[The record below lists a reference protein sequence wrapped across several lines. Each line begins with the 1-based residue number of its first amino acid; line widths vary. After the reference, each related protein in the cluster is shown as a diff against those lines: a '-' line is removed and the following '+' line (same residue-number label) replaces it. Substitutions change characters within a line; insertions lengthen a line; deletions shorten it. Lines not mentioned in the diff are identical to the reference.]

1 MKLSV
6 NGPKQRDD
14 GYIGHNVRGKTKLEH
29 VLIAERALGKH
40 LPHGAQVHHWDCDRS
55 NNAPTN
61 LVICPDQAYH
71 RLLHRRMAAMDAC
84 GNPDWMPCRFCR
96 EHDDPKSLYVAPNG
110 VNAYHREC
118 SATYAR
124 GHRAKQKL
132 AIQDRGQHQ
141 AKAAA

>member
-6 NGPKQRDD
+6 NGPKPRGD

-29 VLIAERALGKH
+29 VLIAERALGKP
-40 LPHGAQVHHWDCDRS
+40 LPHGVQVHHWDCDRS
-55 NNAPTN
+55 NNAPAN

-84 GNPDWMPCRFCR
+84 GNPGWMPCRFCG
-96 EHDDPKSLYVAPNG
+96 EHDDPKNLYVAPNG
-110 VNAYHREC
+110 VSAYHREC

-124 GHRAKQKL
+124 AHRLKQKPT
-132 AIQDRGQHQ
+132 IQDGQHQ